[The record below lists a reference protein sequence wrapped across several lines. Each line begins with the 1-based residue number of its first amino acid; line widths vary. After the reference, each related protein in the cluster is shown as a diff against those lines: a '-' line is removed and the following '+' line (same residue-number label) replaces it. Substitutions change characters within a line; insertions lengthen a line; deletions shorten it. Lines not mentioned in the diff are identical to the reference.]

1 LGEGMSDGRSHSR
14 RAAADVAAHAPG
26 TGEWRTRATSELL
39 EAILSLET
47 REEAER
53 FFRDLCTIAE
63 LEAMAHRWQAAR
75 LVEEGLPYHEVS
87 RRTGASTTTVT
98 RVAHWLRHGEGG
110 YRLAIERQKARSTRA

>member
-1 LGEGMSDGRSHSR
+1 LDDGMSDGRSHSR
-14 RAAADVAAHAPG
+14 RAAAEVAAHPPG
-26 TGEWRTRATSELL
+26 TGQWRTRATSELF

-110 YRLAIERQKARSTRA
+110 YRLAIERQKARSTPA